1 MRLKECRSDSECP
14 QATPFCQVGKCNGMF
29 CYNAN
34 NEVINHTHTN
44 LFKPHY
50 PKILKFCL
58 NLGNYL
64 IIL

>member
-34 NEVINHTHTN
+34 NEVI
-44 LFKPHY
+44 
-50 PKILKFCL
+50 KILTI
-58 NLGNYL
+58 GADQRPQSQHL
-64 IIL
+64 IEQIDQQ